1 MKDMV
6 RSMGVGFGFGVLFSL
21 FARLAALPID
31 GFLLWMIPLF
41 ACVLSALGALVANA
55 VARLL
60 AMKGVHSDLITNLLG
75 FVAAGTVNVLLVLLL
90 MAVFGAAPFHR
101 NVTLALF
108 LGMAFGGVYALY
120 AYRMNQLE
128 ERMNFLQTLADKNR
142 ELQEATR
149 TLAITQERNRMS
161 RELHDSISQGLHGIM
176 FALHSLEKECGVGG
190 ELRDN
195 KQVER
200 ILHHLKDTT
209 ASTLEELRTMILEL
223 KPSLLEEQGLKKAM
237 VTQLNLFS
245 QRQEIPVATKLQPP
259 DALPADV
266 EVAIYRILQEA
277 LANVEKHA
285 QASRLTVTLEHLEN
299 ELHLQISD
307 NGVGFDPL
315 NVMRGNGLNN
325 LQRRGEEAGGFVEI
339 HSNPGEG
346 TCIDVTFSAPTAT
359 Q

>member
-6 RSMGVGFGFGVLFSL
+6 RSMGVGFGFGILFSL

-176 FALHSLEKECGVGG
+176 FALHSL
-190 ELRDN
+190 
-195 KQVER
+195 
-200 ILHHLKDTT
+200 
-209 ASTLEELRTMILEL
+209 
-223 KPSLLEEQGLKKAM
+223 
-237 VTQLNLFS
+237 
-245 QRQEIPVATKLQPP
+245 
-259 DALPADV
+259 
-266 EVAIYRILQEA
+266 
-277 LANVEKHA
+277 
-285 QASRLTVTLEHLEN
+285 
-299 ELHLQISD
+299 
-307 NGVGFDPL
+307 
-315 NVMRGNGLNN
+315 
-325 LQRRGEEAGGFVEI
+325 
-339 HSNPGEG
+339 
-346 TCIDVTFSAPTAT
+346 
-359 Q
+359 

>member
-21 FARLAALPID
+21 FARLAAMPID

-55 VARLL
+55 VDRLL
-60 AMKGVHSDLITNLLG
+60 AMKGIHNDLMTNVVG
-75 FVAAGTVNVLLVLLL
+75 FVAAGTINVALVLLF
-90 MAVFGAAPFHR
+90 MAVFGAAPFHQ

-108 LGMAFGGVYALY
+108 LGMTFGGVYALY

-190 ELRDN
+190 EFND
-195 KQVER
+195 KPQVER
-200 ILHHLKDTT
+200 ILHHLKETT
-209 ASTLEELRTMILEL
+209 ASTLEELRSMIQEL

-237 VTQLNLFS
+237 ETQLNLFS
-245 QRQEIPVATKLQPP
+245 QRQEIPVAINLKPP
-259 DALPADV
+259 DVFPADV

-299 ELHLQISD
+299 KLHLQISD

-315 NVMRGNGLNN
+315 KVVRGNGLNN

-339 HSNPGEG
+339 NSNSGEG
-346 TCIDVTFSAPTAT
+346 TRIDVTFSTPTDT
-359 Q
+359 K

>member
-21 FARLAALPID
+21 FACLAALPID

-60 AMKGVHSDLITNLLG
+60 AMKGVHNDLMTNLVG
-75 FVAAGTVNVLLVLLL
+75 FVAAGTVNVVLVLLL
-90 MAVFGAAPFHR
+90 MAVFGVAPFHR

-108 LGMAFGGVYALY
+108 VGMAFGGVYALY
-120 AYRMNQLE
+120 VYRMNQLE
-128 ERMNFLQTLADKNR
+128 ERMDFLQTLADKNR

-176 FALHSLEKECGVGG
+176 FALHSLETVCGVGDESG
-190 ELRDN
+190 EN
-195 KQVER
+195 PQVER

-209 ASTLEELRTMILEL
+209 ASTLDELRTMILEL
-223 KPSLLEEQGLKKAM
+223 KPSLLEEHGLKKAM
-237 VTQLNLFS
+237 ETQLNLFS
-245 QRQEIPVATKLQPP
+245 QRQEIPVEISLHSPEN
-259 DALPADV
+259 LSADV
-266 EVAIYRILQEA
+266 EVTIYRILQEA

-285 QASRLTVTLEHLEN
+285 QASRLSVTLELLKD
-299 ELHLQISD
+299 ELHLEISD
-307 NGVGFDPL
+307 NGVGFDPHH
-315 NVMRGNGLNN
+315 VVKGNGLNN
-325 LQRRGEEAGGFVEI
+325 LQRRAEEAGGSLII
-339 HSNPGEG
+339 HSRPGEG
-346 TCIDVTFSAPTAT
+346 TRIEASFFRGPDMT
-359 Q
+359 